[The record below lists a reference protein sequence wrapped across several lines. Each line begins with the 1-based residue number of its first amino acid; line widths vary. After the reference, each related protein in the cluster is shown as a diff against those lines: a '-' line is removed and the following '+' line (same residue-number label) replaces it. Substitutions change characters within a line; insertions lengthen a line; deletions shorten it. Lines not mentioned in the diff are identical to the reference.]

1 MAAGAGAA
9 TRASRLRLYSATR
22 RGYSTEVLFRV
33 PRQDLTVGQGRVLA
47 KDFEL
52 EVPAGSRW
60 AIVGPNGCG
69 KSTASRLIGS
79 GFCGVTPTAPSGVD
93 VGGGGGDGDAFAS
106 IAFESHRSLL
116 AEELREY
123 RESRADVTRLRATL
137 ASYIFPHL
145 SPEDP
150 NFSGGFRSTSKD
162 GTRVGFRPDPTRLA
176 PLAVPYDADAEEPLL
191 AELEAAVTSGEAGRL
206 LEAFGLGDVR
216 RRPTHAM
223 CSHSRGRE
231 YPCVSIAVTTR
242 TRACSSMRHRCA
254 TGRSTPCRR
263 ERRAR
268 CC

>member
-1 MAAGAGAA
+1 MRKKKPKTVMLAALSPIARGADMRSSRVA
-9 TRASRLRLYSATR
+9 ASRLRLYSATR
-22 RGYSTEVLFRV
+22 RGYSTEILFRV
-33 PRQDLTVGQGRVLA
+33 PKQDLTVGQGRVLA

-93 VGGGGGDGDAFAS
+93 VGVSGSGGGGGDLFAS

-162 GTRVGFRPDPTRLA
+162 GTRVGFRPDATRLA

-216 RRPTHAM
+216 HRPTHAM
-223 CSHSRGRE
+223 
-231 YPCVSIAVTTR
+231 
-242 TRACSSMRHRCA
+242 
-254 TGRSTPCRR
+254 STLCIHGCDPTHPSL
-263 ERRAR
+263 
-268 CC
+268 